1 MFCFINDVC
10 MVEGPK
16 INNNHEKFCIT
27 LAKIH
32 FTDTICY
39 ITHKSSRAFLSITG
53 SRRC

>member
-39 ITHKSSRAFLSITG
+39 ITHKSLSFTG